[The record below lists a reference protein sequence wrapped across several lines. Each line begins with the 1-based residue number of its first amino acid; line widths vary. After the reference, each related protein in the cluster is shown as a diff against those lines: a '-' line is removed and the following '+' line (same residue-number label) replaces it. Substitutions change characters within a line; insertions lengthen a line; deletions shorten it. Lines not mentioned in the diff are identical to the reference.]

1 MKKYY
6 FLLLVLVLNLT
17 SCGKGDSRNS
27 PQPQV
32 ESPAATEET
41 KDPLKN
47 VELISPSGE
56 IIKVSI
62 AYTSRDQ
69 SKGLQGVQ
77 PEEFEENEGKLF
89 FYLKDSARTFWMPNT
104 YFNLDIIYL
113 DQELKITDIVWNIEH
128 YTGSVDSEIP
138 RAPRISSR
146 HVLEMKN
153 GSVISS
159 KLKVGDQFQW
169 KSPLTLQQ
177 TESKIRQQQ

>member
-1 MKKYY
+1 MKKNY
-6 FLLLVLVLNLT
+6 FLVLVLLFNLT
-17 SCGKGDSRNS
+17 ACGKGDSNNS
-27 PQPQV
+27 LQPQI
-32 ESPAATEET
+32 EPPETTEET

-56 IIKVSI
+56 IIKTSI
-62 AYTSRDQ
+62 AYTPRDQ
-69 SKGLQGVQ
+69 SQGLQGVK
-77 PEEFEENEGKLF
+77 PEEFAENEGKLF

-113 DQELKITDIVWNIEH
+113 DRELKITDIVWNIEH
-128 YTGSVDSEIP
+128 YTGNVDSEIP

-146 HVLEMKN
+146 HVLEMKS

-169 KSPLTLQQ
+169 NSPLTLQQ